1 MKTMP
6 PGFVLWLTGLPASGK
21 SSLALAIKKELEN
34 DHIHTIILD
43 ANDLRQLLTP
53 EPQYTDYERKWL
65 YRAITGLAIML
76 ACNGDNVII
85 AATAN
90 RRIYRET
97 ARRQI
102 QRFAEIYICCPL
114 EICQERDEKGQF
126 LQSDENGADS
136 VPGIGVAYERPFAP
150 EVVVE
155 TTKQSPREAALSV
168 ITLLKLEKIIGEPSN
183 GEPDKPKPQTLTSSK
198 PAPVV

>member
-1 MKTMP
+1 MKP
-6 PGFVLWLTGLPASGK
+6 AYPGFVLWLTGLPASGK
-21 SSLALAIKKELEN
+21 SSLALAIKEELEN
-34 DHIHTIILD
+34 EHIHTIILD

-53 EPQYTDYERKWL
+53 DPQYTDYERQWL
-65 YRAITGLAIML
+65 YRAITGLATML

-102 QRFAEIYICCPL
+102 QRFAEVYVHCPL
-114 EICQERDEKGQF
+114 GICQERDEKGQF
-126 LQSDENGADS
+126 LRNEENGADS

-150 EVVVE
+150 EVTVE
-155 TTKQSPREAALSV
+155 TITQSPRRAAESV
-168 ITLLKLEKIIGEPSN
+168 ITTLKLEKIILEPNHLCLQS
-183 GEPDKPKPQTLTSSK
+183 
-198 PAPVV
+198 

>member
-1 MKTMP
+1 MKKTP

-21 SSLALAIKKELEN
+21 SSLALAIKEELEIE
-34 DHIHTIILD
+34 HIHTIILD

-53 EPQYTDYERKWL
+53 NPQFTDYERQWL
-65 YRAITGLAIML
+65 YRAITGLATML

-90 RRIYRET
+90 RRIYREK
-97 ARRQI
+97 ARHHI
-102 QRFAEIYICCPL
+102 ERFAEIYLHCPL

-126 LQSDENGADS
+126 LQDDEDGADS

-155 TTKQSPREAALSV
+155 TTTQSPRKAARSV
-168 ITLLKLEKIIGEPSN
+168 ITTLKLEKIIGEPTQAHT
-183 GEPDKPKPQTLTSSK
+183 PTLIG
-198 PAPVV
+198 

>member
-1 MKTMP
+1 MNKKL
-6 PGFVLWLTGLPASGK
+6 PGFVIWLTGLPASGK
-21 SSLALAIKKELEN
+21 SSLALAIKEELDNE
-34 DHIHTIILD
+34 DIHTIILD

-53 EPQYTDYERKWL
+53 DPQYTDYERQWL
-65 YRAITGLAIML
+65 YRAISGLATML

-102 QRFAEIYICCPL
+102 RHFAEVYVHCPL

-126 LQSDENGADS
+126 LPHDEEGADS

-150 EVVVE
+150 EVIVE
-155 TTKQSPREAALSV
+155 TNTQSPREAALSV
-168 ITLLKLEKIIGEPSN
+168 ITSLKLEKIIGAPSPRKLN
-183 GEPDKPKPQTLTSSK
+183 KWDSLLIGE
-198 PAPVV
+198 